1 MSSTCE
7 ARAPARHHA
16 DLLLLEALPP
26 SEEPQPRSAQF
37 RIRRYIPVRGEIR
50 ILKNALT
57 GALALRNV
65 CLYVQW
71 AWRRVRGGCERTHL
85 DQQHCTALV
94 PSCENWVDQFDNW
107 QSQHI
112 ANPCQTDHKCDRSG
126 LPACQLAFWSTSS
139 QLGPLRPNH
148 ASSELAPACLANRP
162 SCTVEAACCL
172 DRAAWLSVVAANM
185 RSWPVLTQPRG
196 PTGRRPKGALNSAQT
211 GESAAEV
218 CNYSR

>member
-16 DLLLLEALPP
+16 DLLLEALPP
-26 SEEPQPRSAQF
+26 SEEPQSRSAKF
-37 RIRRYIPVRGEIR
+37 RRRYIPVRGEIR

-71 AWRRVRGGCERTHL
+71 AWRRVRGGCERTRL

-139 QLGPLRPNH
+139 VHCGQTMHRLSWRQH
-148 ASSELAPACLANRP
+148 ASPMGQAARSRPLAA
-162 SCTVEAACCL
+162 STE
-172 DRAAWLSVVAANM
+172 
-185 RSWPVLTQPRG
+185 QPG
-196 PTGRRPKGALNSAQT
+196 
-211 GESAAEV
+211 
-218 CNYSR
+218 

>member
-85 DQQHCTALV
+85 DQQHRAALV
-94 PSCENWVDQFDNW
+94 PSCQNWVNQFERKP
-107 QSQHI
+107 SQ
-112 ANPCQTDHKCDRSG
+112 NPSPIRARPIVNAIGMGRGHDTSKAEASKSSSG
-126 LPACQLAFWSTSS
+126 QCSPAT
-139 QLGPLRPNH
+139 H
-148 ASSELAPACLANRP
+148 
-162 SCTVEAACCL
+162 
-172 DRAAWLSVVAANM
+172 
-185 RSWPVLTQPRG
+185 
-196 PTGRRPKGALNSAQT
+196 
-211 GESAAEV
+211 
-218 CNYSR
+218 

>member
-112 ANPCQTDHKCDRSG
+112 ANPCQTDHKCDRSQRPAG
-126 LPACQLAFWSTSS
+126 LPACILEHQLSARST
-139 QLGPLRPNH
+139 
-148 ASSELAPACLANRP
+148 
-162 SCTVEAACCL
+162 AAKPCI
-172 DRAAWLSVVAANM
+172 V
-185 RSWPVLTQPRG
+185 
-196 PTGRRPKGALNSAQT
+196 
-211 GESAAEV
+211 
-218 CNYSR
+218 

>member
-1 MSSTCE
+1 MFVYMFSGLGEGFEVGASAPTSTNSTVLHSFPHARIGSTSSITGRASTSPIR
-7 ARAPARHHA
+7 AR
-16 DLLLLEALPP
+16 L
-26 SEEPQPRSAQF
+26 
-37 RIRRYIPVRGEIR
+37 II
-50 ILKNALT
+50 NAI
-57 GALALRNV
+57 GA
-65 CLYVQW
+65 
-71 AWRRVRGGCERTHL
+71 G
-85 DQQHCTALV
+85 
-94 PSCENWVDQFDNW
+94 
-107 QSQHI
+107 
-112 ANPCQTDHKCDRSG
+112 G

-196 PTGRRPKGALNSAQT
+196 PTGRRPKDALNSAQT
-211 GESAAEV
+211 GESAADV